1 MRAKKVRTVPRHLGD
16 GMSILAVLG
25 ELVKGETTDVVKM

>member
-1 MRAKKVRTVPRHLGD
+1 MRAKKVRNVPRNFGD

-25 ELVKGETTDVVKM
+25 ELVKGETTDVVTM